1 MLVAVTRVPRCF
13 LVANPNYQ
21 NRLKWLNWL
30 IIRKVTFWSFFLS
43 LSLFFFVCFFLSP
56 IHSFGR
62 SFIHAYFLV
71 LSCPDRENTN
81 LIDKYSLLTER
92 VEATITVSGH
102 TARKTNYQWG
112 GYSSMD
118 LAVDEQGLWLLW
130 ASTGN
135 SGKLYASKID
145 VFKNVITQT
154 WTLHTGKHIIYSPL
168 WTPKQRLSGK

>member
-1 MLVAVTRVPRCF
+1 MAQLAYHKKSYI
-13 LVANPNYQ
+13 L
-21 NRLKWLNWL
+21 
-30 IIRKVTFWSFFLS
+30 TFFPVS
-43 LSLFFFVCFFLSP
+43 LSSLLCLFLFISP
-56 IHSFGR
+56 IHSFVR
-62 SFIHAYFLV
+62 SFAHSCF
-71 LSCPDRENTN
+71 LSCSVLFSPDRENTN

-112 GYSSMD
+112 GYTSMD

-154 WTLHTGKHIIYSPL
+154 WTLHTGKHILYSPL
-168 WTPKQRLSGK
+168 